1 LADGKGFHEK
11 DNCAPHMLHKK
22 RLNNGKLANGQPHP
36 PEQPQ
41 LRCPECGSSKIWKA
55 GVRRTNHGLVQRL
68 LCRRCGYRFSE
79 SLNRDLNPGLQKP
92 LQKSSDWSLNRA
104 GNIHSNRQV
113 CVALTEGAKNLAE
126 VEARQEKPMREG
138 TKPDLETVKGEI
150 LEYLFHLQKQ
160 GYRESTIKQK
170 NQLLYRLLSLG
181 ADLHMPDTVKAV
193 IARLDRSESYKFLLC
208 IAYEGF
214 AKHIGLAWTRPKYK
228 QTEKLP
234 FIPHETE
241 IDSLIA
247 GTDRKT
253 ATMLRLLKETAM
265 RLGEA
270 WMLEWT
276 DLDVENRTL
285 RCNNPEKNSR
295 PRLFTLSP
303 DLTQMLNQLPKVNQ
317 FIFGCGR
324 GIQQGKTDPAKH
336 RRLIQRQKSRITR
349 QRHRVAAKLQNP
361 RIEKITYHTLRHWKA
376 TMLYHQTKDILYVM
390 RFLGHRSIKNTLIY
404 IDLETAC
411 CPNGGDDYHT
421 KVAKT
426 EAEICSLIEA
436 GFEYILQKDGL
447 AYFRKRK

>member
-1 LADGKGFHEK
+1 
-11 DNCAPHMLHKK
+11 M
-22 RLNNGKLANGQPHP
+22 
-36 PEQPQ
+36 
-41 LRCPECGSSKIWKA
+41 
-55 GVRRTNHGLVQRL
+55 T
-68 LCRRCGYRFSE
+68 
-79 SLNRDLNPGLQKP
+79 
-92 LQKSSDWSLNRA
+92 
-104 GNIHSNRQV
+104 
-113 CVALTEGAKNLAE
+113 E
-126 VEARQEKPMREG
+126 VEARQKEPMREG

-170 NQLLYRLLSLG
+170 NQLLHRLLTLG
-181 ADLHMPDTVKAV
+181 ADLHVPDTVKAV

-214 AKHIGLAWTRPKYK
+214 AKHIGLAWTRPNYK

-234 FIPHETE
+234 FIPHEVE

-276 DLDVENRTL
+276 DLDMENRTL

-336 RRLIQRQKSRITR
+336 RRLIERQKSRITM

-361 RIEKITYHTLRHWKA
+361 RIEKITYPTLRHWKA

-411 CPNGGDDYHT
+411 YPNESEEYIT
-421 KVAKT
+421 KVSKT

-436 GFEYILQKDGL
+436 GFEYVLQKDDL